1 MWHSL
6 PHDQRCNYVGYQWF
20 CRRNFSRSYRADQP
34 AYIASHFLEFRSA
47 WGTKLDLDSA
57 QLEEAKETFPPRN
70 ALAEKSVSVS
80 RIVTTYLAKLWQ
92 RCSILG
98 NSALRRNIVVENSDT
113 VTITR
118 LADCTKNAGNL
129 RQHPAIFG
137 CALLELNHPPY
148 F

>member
-57 QLEEAKETFPPRN
+57 QLEEAKEFLSAAERASGKIGICFQNRYNVPSQT
-70 ALAEKSVSVS
+70 LA
-80 RIVTTYLAKLWQ
+80 
-92 RCSILG
+92 
-98 NSALRRNIVVENSDT
+98 
-113 VTITR
+113 
-118 LADCTKNAGNL
+118 
-129 RQHPAIFG
+129 
-137 CALLELNHPPY
+137 ALLDTGELGTPPGHRGGKL
-148 F
+148 